1 MQIVRDIGGYSLGRS
16 DLVRRAMSKKKHS
29 VMEQER
35 KNFIHGL
42 TDKNGTVTIPGAV
55 RNGVSEKVAN
65 QLFDMMMDFA
75 SYAFNKSHAAAY
87 AVVAYQT
94 AYLKKYYPVEFMA
107 AMLTSVMGSNEKI
120 AFYIH
125 ACKKMGID
133 VLPPDIN
140 ESHVS
145 FTVIENKIRF
155 GLAAIKNVG
164 KGAIYSIISARKE
177 KGCFAGFVD
186 FCQKVNLSDVNK
198 RAVESMIKAGAF
210 DSLGFKRAQ
219 LLNIYE
225 KTMESIIN
233 DRKRNIEGQVSF
245 FSMGS
250 NTQISKMDDFPDIKE
265 YDKKYILAMEKEMLG
280 LYISGHPL
288 DEYKDEL
295 DTMTNT
301 RISDIVIAYDEESG
315 ENHYAIEDGARVI
328 IGGIVSSISI
338 KATRN
343 NDIMAFIN
351 VEDMFASIEILVFPK
366 TYQKCSRFIQE
377 DSIVKIKGRVSVKE
391 DEQPKIIAEEVEP
404 LKKTVTESGKLYLR
418 MDDDKW
424 QTQIEELKD
433 IFHKYKGSCPIYVVL
448 KQARQKLIASKDM
461 WVNISPDLISE
472 LKLRLGEE
480 NVKLS

>member
-1 MQIVRDIGGYSLGRS
+1 
-16 DLVRRAMSKKKHS
+16 
-29 VMEQER
+29 
-35 KNFIHGL
+35 
-42 TDKNGTVTIPGAV
+42 
-55 RNGVSEKVAN
+55 
-65 QLFDMMMDFA
+65 
-75 SYAFNKSHAAAY
+75 
-87 AVVAYQT
+87 
-94 AYLKKYYPVEFMA
+94 MA
-107 AMLTSVMGSNEKI
+107 AMLTSVMGTNEKV
-120 AFYIH
+120 AFYIN

-145 FTVIENKIRF
+145 FTVIDNKIRF

-164 KGAIYSIISARKE
+164 KGAIYSIISTRKE
-177 KGCFAGFVD
+177 KGCFTGFVD

-210 DSLGFKRAQ
+210 DSLGFKRSQ
-219 LLNIYE
+219 LLNVYE

-250 NTQISKMDDFPDIKE
+250 SAQISKKDDFPDIKE
-265 YDKKYILAMEKEMLG
+265 FDKKYILAMEKEMLG

-301 RISDIVIAYDEESG
+301 RISDIIIVGDEESG
-315 ENHYAIEDGARVI
+315 GNHFAIEDGARVI
-328 IGGIVSSISI
+328 IGGIVSSINI
-338 KATRN
+338 KATRK

-351 VEDMFASIEILVFPK
+351 VEDMIAGIEVLVFPK

-377 DSIVKIKGRVSVKE
+377 DSIVKIRGRVSVKE
-391 DEQPKIIAEEVEP
+391 DEQPKIIAEEIEP
-404 LKKTVTESGKLYLR
+404 LKKSTEELGKLYLR

-424 QTQIEELKD
+424 EAQIEGLKD
-433 IFHKYKGSCPIYVVL
+433 IFHKYKGSHPIYVVL
-448 KQARQKLIASKDM
+448 KKARQKLVASKEL
-461 WVNISPDLISE
+461 WVNITPDLIAE
-472 LKLRLGEE
+472 LKLKLGEE
-480 NVKLS
+480 NVKLN